1 MPETPEKEFE
11 YNPDII
17 TVTDDDG
24 NEHIFEELDRIESDD
39 DKRYVALL
47 PVYDDAEEI
56 LEGDGNVIILEVI
69 EDENGETYLQQIE
82 DEDEFN
88 EIGEIMMKR
97 IEEKFGFD
105 EEE

>member
-1 MPETPEKEFE
+1 MADKDFE

-24 NEHIFEELDRIESDD
+24 TEHIFEELDRIESDD

-56 LEGDGNVIILEVI
+56 LEGDGDIIILEVV
-69 EDENGETYLQQIE
+69 EDESGETFLQQIA
-82 DEDEFN
+82 DEEEFD

-97 IEEKFGFD
+97 INEKFGFD
-105 EEE
+105 EDDSEA

>member
-1 MPETPEKEFE
+1 MADKDFE

-24 NEHIFEELDRIESDD
+24 TEQIFEELDRIESDD
-39 DKRYVALL
+39 NKRYVALL

-56 LEGDGNVIILEVI
+56 LEGDGDIIILEVI
-69 EDENGETYLQQIE
+69 EDETGETFLQQIA
-82 DEDEFN
+82 DEEEFD

-97 IEEKFGFD
+97 INEKFGFD
-105 EEE
+105 EEEV

>member
-1 MPETPEKEFE
+1 MADKDFE

-24 NEHIFEELDRIESDD
+24 TEHIFEELDRIESDD
-39 DKRYVALL
+39 NKRYVALL

-56 LEGDGNVIILEVI
+56 LEGDGDIIILEVI
-69 EDENGETYLQQIE
+69 EDETGETFLQQIA
-82 DEDEFN
+82 DEEEFD

-97 IEEKFGFD
+97 INEKFGFD
-105 EEE
+105 E

>member
-1 MPETPEKEFE
+1 MADKDFE

-24 NEHIFEELDRIESDD
+24 TEHIFEELDRIESDD
-39 DKRYVALL
+39 NKRYVALL

-56 LEGDGNVIILEVI
+56 LEGDGDIIILEVI
-69 EDENGETYLQQIE
+69 EDETGETFLQQIA
-82 DEDEFN
+82 DEEEFD

-97 IEEKFGFD
+97 INEKFGFD
-105 EEE
+105 EEEA

>member
-1 MPETPEKEFE
+1 MADKEFE

-24 NEHIFEELDRIESDD
+24 TEHIFEELDRIESDD

-56 LEGDGNVIILEVI
+56 LEGDGEVIILEVV
-69 EDENGETYLQQIE
+69 EDENGETFLQQIA
-82 DEDEFN
+82 DEEEFD

-97 IEEKFGFD
+97 INEKFGFD
-105 EEE
+105 D

>member
-1 MPETPEKEFE
+1 MADKDFE

-24 NEHIFEELDRIESDD
+24 TEHIFEELDRIESDD

-56 LEGDGNVIILEVI
+56 LEGDGDIIILEVV
-69 EDENGETYLQQIE
+69 EDESGETFLQQIA
-82 DEDEFN
+82 DEEEFD

-97 IEEKFGFD
+97 IKEKFGFD
-105 EEE
+105 EDDSEA

>member
-1 MPETPEKEFE
+1 MADKDFE

-24 NEHIFEELDRIESDD
+24 TEHIFEELDRIESDD
-39 DKRYVALL
+39 NKRYVALL

-56 LEGDGNVIILEVI
+56 LEGDGDIIILEVV
-69 EDENGETYLQQIE
+69 EDETGETFLQQIA
-82 DEDEFN
+82 DEEEFD

-97 IEEKFGFD
+97 INEKFGFD
-105 EEE
+105 EEEA

>member
-1 MPETPEKEFE
+1 MADKDFE

-24 NEHIFEELDRIESDD
+24 TEHIFEELDRIESDD
-39 DKRYVALL
+39 NKRYVALR

-56 LEGDGNVIILEVI
+56 LEGDGDIIILEVI
-69 EDENGETYLQQIE
+69 EDETGETFLQQIA
-82 DEDEFN
+82 DEEEFD

-97 IEEKFGFD
+97 INEKFGFD
-105 EEE
+105 E

>member
-1 MPETPEKEFE
+1 MADKDFE

-24 NEHIFEELDRIESDD
+24 TEHIFEELDRIESDD

-56 LEGDGNVIILEVI
+56 LEGDGDIIILEVV
-69 EDENGETYLQQIE
+69 EDENGETFLQQIA
-82 DEDEFN
+82 DEEEFD

-97 IEEKFGFD
+97 INEKFGFD
-105 EEE
+105 EDDPEA

>member
-1 MPETPEKEFE
+1 MADKDFE

-24 NEHIFEELDRIESDD
+24 TEHIFEELDRIESDD
-39 DKRYVALL
+39 NKRYVALL

-56 LEGDGNVIILEVI
+56 LEGDGDIIILEVI
-69 EDENGETYLQQIE
+69 EDETRETFLQQIA
-82 DEDEFN
+82 DEEEFD

-97 IEEKFGFD
+97 INEKFGFD
-105 EEE
+105 EEEV

>member
-1 MPETPEKEFE
+1 MADKEFE

-24 NEHIFEELDRIESDD
+24 TEHIFEELDRIESDD

-56 LEGDGNVIILEVI
+56 LEGDGEIIILEVI
-69 EDENGETYLQQIE
+69 EEENGETFLQQIA
-82 DEDEFN
+82 DEEEFD

-97 IEEKFGFD
+97 INEKFGFD
-105 EEE
+105 EGDSEA

>member
-1 MPETPEKEFE
+1 MADKDFE

-24 NEHIFEELDRIESDD
+24 TEHFFEELDRIESDD
-39 DKRYVALL
+39 NKRYVALL

-56 LEGDGNVIILEVI
+56 LEGDGDIIILEVV
-69 EDENGETYLQQIE
+69 EDETGETFLQQIA
-82 DEDEFN
+82 DEEEFD

-97 IEEKFGFD
+97 INEKFGFD
-105 EEE
+105 EEEV

>member
-1 MPETPEKEFE
+1 MPEAPEKEFE

>member
-1 MPETPEKEFE
+1 MADKDFE

-24 NEHIFEELDRIESDD
+24 TEHIFEELDRIESDD
-39 DKRYVALL
+39 NKRYVALL

-56 LEGDGNVIILEVI
+56 LEGDGDIIILEVI
-69 EDENGETYLQQIE
+69 EDETGETFLQQIA
-82 DEDEFN
+82 DEEKFD

-97 IEEKFGFD
+97 INEKFGFD
-105 EEE
+105 EEEV

>member
-1 MPETPEKEFE
+1 MADKEFE

-24 NEHIFEELDRIESDD
+24 TEHIFEELDRIESDD

-56 LEGDGNVIILEVI
+56 LEGDGEIIILEVI
-69 EDENGETYLQQIE
+69 EDENGETFLQQIA
-82 DEDEFN
+82 DEEEFD

-97 IEEKFGFD
+97 INEKFGFD
-105 EEE
+105 EGDSEA

>member
-1 MPETPEKEFE
+1 MADKDFE

-24 NEHIFEELDRIESDD
+24 TEHIFEELDRIESDD
-39 DKRYVALL
+39 NKRYVALL

-56 LEGDGNVIILEVI
+56 LEGDCDIIILEVV
-69 EDENGETYLQQIE
+69 EDETGETFLQQIA
-82 DEDEFN
+82 DEEEFD

-97 IEEKFGFD
+97 INEKFGFD
-105 EEE
+105 EEEV

>member
-1 MPETPEKEFE
+1 MADKDFE

-24 NEHIFEELDRIESDD
+24 TEHIFEELDRIESDD
-39 DKRYVALL
+39 NKRYVALL

-56 LEGDGNVIILEVI
+56 LEGDGDIIILEVI
-69 EDENGETYLQQIE
+69 EDETGETFLQQIA
-82 DEDEFN
+82 DEEEFD

-97 IEEKFGFD
+97 INEKFGFD
-105 EEE
+105 EEEV

>member
-1 MPETPEKEFE
+1 MADKDFE

-24 NEHIFEELDRIESDD
+24 TEHIFEELDRIESDD
-39 DKRYVALL
+39 NKRYVALL

-56 LEGDGNVIILEVI
+56 LEGDGDIIILEVI
-69 EDENGETYLQQIE
+69 EDETGETFLQQIADKE
-82 DEDEFN
+82 EFD

-97 IEEKFGFD
+97 INEKFGFD
-105 EEE
+105 EEEV

>member
-1 MPETPEKEFE
+1 MADKDFE

-24 NEHIFEELDRIESDD
+24 TEHIFEELDRIESDD
-39 DKRYVALL
+39 NKRYVALL

-56 LEGDGNVIILEVI
+56 LEGDGDIIILEVV
-69 EDENGETYLQQIE
+69 EDETGETFLQQIA
-82 DEDEFN
+82 DEEEFD

-97 IEEKFGFD
+97 INEKFGFD
-105 EEE
+105 EEEV

>member
-1 MPETPEKEFE
+1 MADKDFE

-24 NEHIFEELDRIESDD
+24 TEHIFEELDRIESDD

-56 LEGDGNVIILEVI
+56 LEGDGDIIVLEVV
-69 EDENGETYLQQIE
+69 EDENGETFLQQIA
-82 DEDEFN
+82 DEEEFD

-97 IEEKFGFD
+97 INEKFGFD
-105 EEE
+105 EDDSEA

>member
-1 MPETPEKEFE
+1 MADKDFE

-24 NEHIFEELDRIESDD
+24 TEHIFEELDRIESDD

-56 LEGDGNVIILEVI
+56 LEGDGDIIILEVV
-69 EDENGETYLQQIE
+69 EDENGETFLQQIA
-82 DEDEFN
+82 DEEEFD

-97 IEEKFGFD
+97 INEKFGFD
-105 EEE
+105 EDDSEA